1 MTQQPNAQY
10 AESGLSWGNEAAAIL
25 VSMFENTKVIP
36 GPKGN
41 RGKNHDKQKKYLD
54 ILSAFDIETTSLPDI
69 QHAFMYVW
77 PWGFVSLADDST
89 VVIYGRTWDEWVE
102 CISLIVGLIGPGC
115 ACVCL
120 VHNLSFEFQFLREYI
135 HFNKDDVFCTEPRSI
150 LKATAWDRIEYRCT
164 MRHSNTSLEV
174 YTKQWHVKHQK
185 LSGEEFGY
193 EKVRYPWTELTADEL
208 RYAIHD
214 VLGLLE
220 AYRAEMEYWKDT
232 LYTVPLTSTG
242 YVRRI
247 CKREWARINYVDRL
261 AWMPKLEVV
270 DILHE
275 AFRGGDTHAD
285 RHYSTPEDGG
295 GAIVTAGVQSWDR
308 ASSYPDVLVNCE
320 FPLGDWYRLTKKGKW
335 ITAEE
340 VERYT
345 VDYHKAVVGRVHF
358 AGLRLKKPSWGMPY
372 LPKDKALF
380 LEGAACDNGR
390 VLSADKLS
398 TTITD
403 VDWEIIKSEYAW
415 DDVYF
420 SDVYY
425 CRYRM
430 LPDFFRDVV
439 RQFFRDK
446 TELKGYTEG
455 TLEETEYNLK
465 KQLLNALYGMAAQWC
480 IKESIFYIQDTGE
493 YVEEID
499 YELREMEK
507 DHPMTGK
514 QKREYRDQR
523 RREILARHNKK
534 AFLPYSVGVWCTA
547 WARLE
552 LHRSMWAVDAAGG
565 TTLYVDTDSNK
576 FINADHALDEL
587 NAYYK
592 ARSEFNHAAATDRK
606 GKTYY
611 MGVYDHEYDCEF
623 ACMGAKKY
631 VYRKSDGQLHIT
643 IAGVNKKK
651 GAMELENK
659 GGFSAFHA
667 GTVFEIAG
675 GVKGVYNDQGAGVV
689 EVDGHPLYIGSNVC
703 LLPDT
708 YTLSLADEY
717 ARLLDSIAARQKIDG
732 YTLIG
737 GY

>member
-1 MTQQPNAQY
+1 MIQLPNGLSV
-10 AESGLSWGNEAAAIL
+10 ESGLPWGNEAAAIL
-25 VSMFENTKVIP
+25 VSMFENAKIIP

-54 ILSAFDIETTSLPDI
+54 ILSAFDIETTSLPEI

-77 PWGFVSLADDST
+77 QWGFVSLADDST
-89 VVIYGRTWDEWVE
+89 FIIYGRTWEEWVE
-102 CISLIVGLIGPGC
+102 CISLIIGLINPGC

-135 HFNKDDVFCTEPRSI
+135 HFNKDDVFCTEARSI

-174 YTKQWHVKHQK
+174 YTKQWHVQHQK

-193 EKVRYPWTELTADEL
+193 EKTRFPWTELTADEL

-220 AYRAEMEYWKDT
+220 AYRAEMEYWHDT

-285 RHYSTPEDGG
+285 RHYVTPEDGG
-295 GAIVTAGVQSWDR
+295 DAIVTPGVQSWDR

-345 VDYHKAVVGRVHF
+345 VDYHKAMVGRVHF
-358 AGLRLKKPSWGMPY
+358 SGIRLKKPSWGMPY
-372 LPKDKALF
+372 LPKDKCIF
-380 LEGAACDNGR
+380 LEGGAADNGR
-390 VLSADKLS
+390 ILSADKLS
-398 TTITD
+398 LTITD
-403 VDWEIIKSEYAW
+403 VDWQIIKSEYTW
-415 DDVYF
+415 DDAYF

-439 RQFFRDK
+439 RQFFKDK

-455 TLEETEYNLK
+455 TLEETEYTLK
-465 KQLLNALYGMAAQWC
+465 KKNTP
-480 IKESIFYIQDTGE
+480 I
-493 YVEEID
+493 
-499 YELREMEK
+499 
-507 DHPMTGK
+507 P
-514 QKREYRDQR
+514 
-523 RREILARHNKK
+523 
-534 AFLPYSVGVWCTA
+534 
-547 WARLE
+547 
-552 LHRSMWAVDAAGG
+552 
-565 TTLYVDTDSNK
+565 
-576 FINADHALDEL
+576 
-587 NAYYK
+587 
-592 ARSEFNHAAATDRK
+592 
-606 GKTYY
+606 
-611 MGVYDHEYDCEF
+611 
-623 ACMGAKKY
+623 
-631 VYRKSDGQLHIT
+631 
-643 IAGVNKKK
+643 
-651 GAMELENK
+651 
-659 GGFSAFHA
+659 
-667 GTVFEIAG
+667 
-675 GVKGVYNDQGAGVV
+675 
-689 EVDGHPLYIGSNVC
+689 
-703 LLPDT
+703 
-708 YTLSLADEY
+708 
-717 ARLLDSIAARQKIDG
+717 SIATK
-732 YTLIG
+732 
-737 GY
+737 